1 MLRPLHLL
9 KPLVPIKQEA
19 GVLYKYYVASAKKP
33 TPDLPAHSLDTKMNV
48 LTEL

>member
-1 MLRPLHLL
+1 MQ
-9 KPLVPIKQEA
+9 LVLIKQEA
-19 GVLYKYYVASAKKP
+19 GVLYKNYLASAKKP